1 MPFPRANIHSL
12 CCNTF
17 ERFAETTKP
26 AAIRRQEKLFARPAM
41 KGRPMKKERLL
52 AFNDA
57 VLAIIMTILVLELK
71 KPDEITLSGFW
82 ALRNNYFAYWL
93 SFFWLGSVWI
103 SMHGI
108 WEKVELVSRTVLWW
122 NLIFLFFASF
132 MPYAT
137 GLVSTHFNNSLA
149 QAFYGGVVIVVT
161 CVNWILHKVVDSA
174 NPGNH
179 SLLEATKAFRM
190 FQLPDIAIKL
200 IGLIL
205 SLTVYPPAMMYG
217 VLAAAAYVQLTKIIY
232 YKKTRRNPF

>member
-1 MPFPRANIHSL
+1 MLSYEEIIDSYFRKARRNY
-12 CCNTF
+12 
-17 ERFAETTKP
+17 KP
-26 AAIRRQEKLFARPAM
+26 TAIRRQENLFARPAM

-71 KPDEITLSGFW
+71 KPEEISLSGFW
-82 ALRNNYFAYWL
+82 ALRSNYFAYWL

-108 WEKVELVSRTVLWW
+108 WEKVETVSRTVLWW

-137 GLVSTHFNNSLA
+137 GLVSTNFNNHLT
-149 QAFYGGVVIVVT
+149 QAIYGAVVIVVT
-161 CVNWILHKVVDSA
+161 CVNWILHKVVDHA
-174 NPGNH
+174 NPGNQ
-179 SLLEATKAFRM
+179 SLHEATKSYRM
-190 FQLPDIAIKL
+190 FQMPDITIKL
-200 IGLIL
+200 IALII

-217 VLAAAAYVQLTKIIY
+217 VLAAAGYVQLSKYIY
-232 YKKTRRNPF
+232 YKKTRRNAY